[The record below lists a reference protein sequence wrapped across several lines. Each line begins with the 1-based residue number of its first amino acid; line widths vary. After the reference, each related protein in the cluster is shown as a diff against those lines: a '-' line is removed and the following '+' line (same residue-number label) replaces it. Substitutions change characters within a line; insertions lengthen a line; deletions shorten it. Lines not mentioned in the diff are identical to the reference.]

1 VLCTTVVHN
10 DTYTYEQFL
19 KLNVCLGLGLVFVCL
34 FSFSI
39 LCVLCFSLDC
49 FLLVLFAVIVLG
61 LISSV
66 LCHEIGWEELL
77 QNDLFC
83 VTWDVKP

>member
-1 VLCTTVVHN
+1 M
-10 DTYTYEQFL
+10 
-19 KLNVCLGLGLVFVCL
+19 CL
-34 FSFSI
+34 FRFSI
-39 LCVLCFSLDC
+39 LSVLCFSLDC

-66 LCHEIGWEELL
+66 LCHEIGWEELH

-83 VTWDVKP
+83 VNWDVKP